1 MQISPPPRKMQ
12 RKWTWAFEPIL
23 RNSGGRR
30 SLREHVGKKVS
41 WDGQDG
47 TFWNIRLVCPQLGVI
62 ACLAELFHEAV
73 WVQE

>member
-1 MQISPPPRKMQ
+1 MQISPPPPKMQ
-12 RKWTWAFEPIL
+12 RKWTWTFEPIL

-47 TFWNIRLVCPQLGVI
+47 TFWNIRLVCPRLGVI